1 MSKDSSQRTTHPE
14 SSRLPK
20 RKSLVDTLNNNGDG
34 GDHGEISRPSSITPD
49 RMPTFEASLPTCFG
63 YFEGSKS
70 NLLGLMQGVRQLNLY
85 ADVVYAD
92 KRIQFSILGN
102 GKLEGHT
109 IDNVSEKN
117 MVEMKRH
124 LRRLPKR
131 LVLDRLLQNF
141 FKEVNWIY
149 EMIHPTTFLTHYES
163 WWHSDMEGWVH
174 DVEFGV
180 LILRVC
186 AYSAQFLPSRAY
198 TADTICGMS
207 LSKIRE
213 HCHSLAI
220 DLSNLCDSAS
230 SPSLTSVQH
239 LYFAAC
245 YSKNEGRMKEAWF
258 MLGHAIRLAQDLELH
273 LEPPDSSQPQL
284 DDLEK
289 DMRRRTFW
297 NLYIW
302 DR

>member
-1 MSKDSSQRTTHPE
+1 M
-14 SSRLPK
+14 
-20 RKSLVDTLNNNGDG
+20 VDTLDNTGDG
-34 GDHGEISRPSSITPD
+34 GYQEEMSRPSNVTQD
-49 RMPTFEASLPTCFG
+49 RMPIFEASLPACFG

-70 NLLGLMQGVRQLNLY
+70 NLLGLIQGVRETILR
-85 ADVVYAD
+85 AEVVYSD
-92 KRIQFSILGN
+92 KFIQFSILGN
-102 GKLEGHT
+102 GRLEGRT
-109 IDNVSEKN
+109 VDNVSEEN
-117 MVEMKRH
+117 LVEMKRH
-124 LRRLPKR
+124 LQRLPKR
-131 LVLDRLLQNF
+131 PVLDRLLQNF

-149 EMIHPTTFLTHYES
+149 EMIHPTTFLAHYES
-163 WWHSDMEGWVH
+163 WWHSDIEDWIH
-174 DVEFGV
+174 DIEFGV
-180 LILRVC
+180 LMLRVC

-198 TADTICGMS
+198 TADTICGTS

-213 HCHSLAI
+213 HCHKLAI
-220 DLSNLCDSAS
+220 DLSNLCDCAS
-230 SPSLTSVQH
+230 SRSLTSVQH

-258 MLGHAIRLAQDLELH
+258 MLGHAIRLAQDLGLH
-273 LEPPDSSQPQL
+273 LEPPNSSHPQL